1 MKPLDHRCSSQPSA
15 GSACDSTEAMNDLE
29 ERVAVRYGEA
39 KQCTDKFRTIIK
51 TMNHK
56 EQVEAIDAAQCAMQI
71 VSSKFL
77 LILKG
82 SRVKTSSRSNS

>member
-1 MKPLDHRCSSQPSA
+1 MV
-15 GSACDSTEAMNDLE
+15 STEAMNDLE

-39 KQCTDKFRTIIK
+39 KQCTDKFRSMIK

-71 VSSKFL
+71 GV
-77 LILKG
+77 
-82 SRVKTSSRSNS
+82 